1 MKAICFHCHF
11 VAVNYDQPEC
21 PQCSYP
27 LIKSAGSV
35 RLATSQI
42 TEAFSMADM
51 RPSAPVLPGIIQK
64 EVRAPKRAVPAAPET
79 MAKGSVSTKLPTA
92 PTTVAVPKVVP
103 AVAVATA
110 AVANAEQM
118 PRVGRRL
125 LLIGEIMSGILLAGL
140 VITLL
145 GLWTG

>member
-11 VAVNYDQPEC
+11 VAVNYDQADC

-35 RLATSQI
+35 RLQTSQI

-51 RPSAPVLPGIIQK
+51 RSSAPVLPGIIQK
-64 EVRAPKRAVPAAPET
+64 EVRTRKRVVPQEPAQL
-79 MAKGSVSTKLPTA
+79 AKGSQAGRLPQPPA
-92 PTTVAVPKVVP
+92 PTP
-103 AVAVATA
+103 APA
-110 AVANAEQM
+110 AVVALEQA
-118 PRVGRRL
+118 PRLGRRL
-125 LLIGEIMSGILLAGL
+125 LLVGEIMSGILLAGL